1 MVRQHSWYLSSLF
14 RTALLTPHGEG
25 ARKGALKKAHLIYPD
40 WFTAISRDAN
50 MRSKK
55 ENVENWLL
63 ERSYP
68 SR

>member
-40 WFTAISRDAN
+40 WFTAISRDAK

-55 ENVENWLL
+55 EDV
-63 ERSYP
+63 
-68 SR
+68 